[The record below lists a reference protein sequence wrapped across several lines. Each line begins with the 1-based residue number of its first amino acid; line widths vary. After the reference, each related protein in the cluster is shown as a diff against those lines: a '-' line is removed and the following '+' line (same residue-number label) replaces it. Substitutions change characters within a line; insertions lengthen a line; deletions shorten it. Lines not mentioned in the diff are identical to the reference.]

1 MNLTPTPKLKSFK
14 LPQLSA
20 KKRSSSR
27 LKLQADQTFSFHT
40 PIQRNSLIT
49 RSYKSKPGQ
58 VSLTHLYNLK
68 VQEKDQ
74 ISQKIS
80 SIQKR
85 INTIKE
91 LRIKYKVKFTQQ
103 EIRNLSDEKL
113 EQRAKQ
119 KHLHNLKIEA
129 AEKIYCWWKKLV
141 IIRKIRNQDRLFDE
155 AAKKIQNWWKRFLN
169 RKQIET
175 ALKDLNNK
183 CFRAAARIQAAARG
197 FIVRKSV
204 GILLKK
210 VKLDKNFSFFSCL
223 KQKALKIVLGNVL
236 VAWST
241 FKVRQ
246 NYIKLFKKTVEKERK
261 TIFEI
266 LNNNKQYGCVAADQI
281 KMVLKVKRQSLLCEH
296 NVSEPSSPLICCN
309 KRLRSGTE
317 DFLNLS
323 PRKIDLVY

>member
-1 MNLTPTPKLKSFK
+1 MNLTPSPKLRSFK
-14 LPQLSA
+14 LPQLSV

-27 LKLQADQTFSFHT
+27 LIIQAEHTFNFQHLAHKT
-40 PIQRNSLIT
+40 PCIPHPF
-49 RSYKSKPGQ
+49 KSKPLQ
-58 VSLTHLYNLK
+58 VSLTHLYNIK
-68 VQEKDQ
+68 VQEKDL

-85 INTIKE
+85 ISTIKD
-91 LRIKYKVKFTQQ
+91 LRIKYKIKFTQH

-129 AEKIYCWWKKLV
+129 AEKIYYWWKRIV
-141 IIRKIRNQDRLFDE
+141 IIWKIKNQEKLAAE

-169 RKQIET
+169 RRQIKK
-175 ALKDLNNK
+175 ALKGFIEK
-183 CFRAAARIQAAARG
+183 CNRAAKKIQAAARG

-210 VKLDKNFSFFSCL
+210 MKLDKNFGFFSCL
-223 KQKALKIVLGNVL
+223 KQKVMKNVLGNVL

-246 NYIKLFKKTVEKERK
+246 NFISLFKKTVAKERK
-261 TIFEI
+261 SIIEI
-266 LNNNKQYGCVAADQI
+266 LNSTKQYSCTAAEQI
-281 KMVLKVKRQSLLCEH
+281 KIILKVNRQSLVAEH
-296 NVSEPSSPLICCN
+296 NVSEPSSPLICC
-309 KRLRSGTE
+309 KTRLRSGTE
-317 DFLNLS
+317 EFLNLS
-323 PRKIDLVY
+323 PRKFDLVY